1 MEAFATVEQLEAG
14 WDVPPD
20 FNEDVAAELL
30 MRASAQL
37 TSMLAQRGIAIDPT
51 DEVQAKNLETATCN
65 MVRHSMGSFA
75 AEGIQSMQQTI
86 GSTNASVTWSN
97 PDGDFYICK
106 NDRRALGLYASG
118 QYRAVRAMTYVD
130 QLGG

>member
-20 FNEDVAAELL
+20 FNEDIAAELL

-37 TSMLAQRGIAIDPT
+37 TSMLAQRGIAIDP
-51 DEVQAKNLETATCN
+51 ATCN
-65 MVRHSMGSFA
+65 MVRHSIGSFA

-106 NDRRALGLYASG
+106 NDRLALGLKASG
-118 QYRAVRAMTYVD
+118 RYRAVRAMTYVD